1 MERKYGELFGIIVDI
16 LFVLLF
22 VYLLAVSVTLVLIL
36 QPFIIPTSVHSHQ
49 VATDATFAAAA
60 AAISKLHCY
69 SSSIF
74 FWVRII
80 PNIWLTIFQLI
91 E

>member
-1 MERKYGELFGIIVDI
+1 MANCLVLLFGIIVDI

>member
-74 FWVRII
+74 SGFALF
-80 PNIWLTIFQLI
+80 PIFGLPFFN
-91 E
+91 